1 MNKLKKLLFPIA
13 LLTILLSVNA
23 CDVLNQVSQVQ
34 QLALCEFDVH
44 GLDRVRIA
52 GIELDENMNRDD
64 LNTAQLM
71 QLTAAIFQ
79 KEMIVDFDLMLN
91 INNPNSKPAA
101 MNRMDYELFI
111 DNKQIL
117 TGQMNQPVNVGANA
131 NSTIP
136 MPIQLD
142 LFKVLNDETQSTLVN
157 LAFKLSGDPSDPAE
171 ILLKVKPYIKV
182 GGRDLAYPGFLNVRH
197 TLK

>member
-1 MNKLKKLLFPIA
+1 MIKLKNFLFPTA
-13 LLTILLSVNA
+13 LLTMILAFSA
-23 CDVLNQVSQVQ
+23 CNVLNQVSQVQ
-34 QLALCEFDVH
+34 QLALCEFDVY
-44 GLDRVRIA
+44 GVDKVRIA
-52 GIELDENMNRDD
+52 GIELDENMDRGD

-79 KEMIVDFDLMLN
+79 KEMLVDFDLMLN
-91 INNPNSKPAA
+91 INNPNDKPAA

-117 TGQMNQPVNVGANA
+117 TGQMNQPVNVDANA
-131 NSTIP
+131 NTTVP

-157 LAFKLSGDPSDPAE
+157 LAFKLTGDESDPAE

-182 GGRDLAYPGFLNVRH
+182 GGRELAYPGFLNVRH

>member
-1 MNKLKKLLFPIA
+1 MNKLKNVLFPVV
-13 LLTILLSVNA
+13 LLTMMLALNS
-23 CDVLNQVSQVQ
+23 CDVLNQMSQVQ

-44 GLDRVRIA
+44 GVDKVRIA
-52 GIELDENMNRDD
+52 GIELDENMDRDD
-64 LNTAQLM
+64 LNAAQLM
-71 QLTAAIFQ
+71 QLAAAVFQ
-79 KEMIVDFDLMLN
+79 KQMLVDFDLMLN

-131 NSTIP
+131 NTTVP

-142 LFKVLNDETQSTLVN
+142 LFKVLNNETQNSLVN
-157 LAFKLSGDPSDPAE
+157 LAFKLTGDESDPSE

-182 GGRDLAYPGFLNVRH
+182 GGRELAYPGFLNVRH

>member
-1 MNKLKKLLFPIA
+1 MN
-13 LLTILLSVNA
+13 
-23 CDVLNQVSQVQ
+23 QMSQVQ
-34 QLALCEFDVH
+34 QLTLCEFDVN
-44 GLDRVRIA
+44 GVDKVRIA
-52 GIELDENMNRDD
+52 GIELDQNMDRSD
-64 LNTAQLM
+64 LNAAQLM

-79 KEMIVDFDLMLN
+79 KEMIVDFDLLLN

-117 TGQMNQPVNVGANA
+117 TGQMNQAVNVGANTNA
-131 NSTIP
+131 SVQ

-142 LFKVLNDETQSTLVN
+142 LFKVLNNETQSSLVN
-157 LAFKLSGDPSDPAE
+157 LAFKLTGDKSDPSE

-182 GGRDLAYPGFLNVRH
+182 GGRELAYPGFMNVRH

>member
-1 MNKLKKLLFPIA
+1 MIKLKNVLFPLA
-13 LLTILLSVNA
+13 LLIMILTISGCN
-23 CDVLNQVSQVQ
+23 VLNQVSQVQ

-44 GLDRVRIA
+44 GVDKVRIA
-52 GIELDENMNRDD
+52 GIELAENMDRDD

-79 KEMIVDFDLMLN
+79 KKMPVDFDLLLN
-91 INNPNSKPAA
+91 INNPNDKPAA

-117 TGQMNQPVNVGANA
+117 TGQMNQPVNVGANT

-136 MPIQLD
+136 MAIQLD

-157 LAFKLSGDPSDPAE
+157 LAFKLTGDESDPAE

-182 GGRDLAYPGFLNVRH
+182 GGRELAYPGFLNVRH

>member
-1 MNKLKKLLFPIA
+1 MM
-13 LLTILLSVNA
+13 LTLSS
-23 CDVLNQVSQVQ
+23 CDVMNQMSQVQ
-34 QLALCEFDVH
+34 QFALCEFDINGV
-44 GLDRVRIA
+44 DNVRIA
-52 GIELDENMNRDD
+52 GIELDENMDRDD

-71 QLTAAIFQ
+71 QLTAAIFK
-79 KEMIVDFDLMLN
+79 KEMIVDFDVLLK
-91 INNPNSKPAA
+91 INNPNNKTAA

-117 TGQMNQPVNVGANA
+117 TGQMNQPVNVPPNTSARV
-131 NSTIP
+131 P

-142 LFKVLNDETQSTLVN
+142 LFKVLNNETQNSLVN
-157 LAFKLSGDPSDPAE
+157 LAFKLTGDKSDPAE

-182 GGRDLAYPGFLNVRH
+182 GGRELAYPGFLNIRH

>member
-1 MNKLKKLLFPIA
+1 MNNIKRFLFPLITFA
-13 LLTILLSVNA
+13 MMLTLSS
-23 CDVLNQVSQVQ
+23 CDVMNQMSQVQ
-34 QLALCEFDVH
+34 QFALCEFDINGV
-44 GLDRVRIA
+44 DNVRIA
-52 GIELDENMNRDD
+52 GIELDENMDRDD

-71 QLTAAIFQ
+71 QLTAAIFK
-79 KEMIVDFDLMLN
+79 KEMIVDFDVLLK
-91 INNPNSKPAA
+91 INNPNNKTAA

-117 TGQMNQPVNVGANA
+117 TGQMNQPVNVPPNTSARV
-131 NSTIP
+131 P

-142 LFKVLNDETQSTLVN
+142 LFKVLNNETQNSLVN
-157 LAFKLSGDPSDPAE
+157 LAFKLTGDKSDPAE

-182 GGRDLAYPGFLNVRH
+182 GGRELAYPGFLNIRH

>member
-1 MNKLKKLLFPIA
+1 MNRLKNVLFPVV
-13 LLTILLSVNA
+13 LLTMMLALNS
-23 CDVLNQVSQVQ
+23 CDVLNQMSQVQ

-44 GLDRVRIA
+44 GVDKVRIA
-52 GIELDENMNRDD
+52 GIELDENMDRDD
-64 LNTAQLM
+64 LNAAQLM
-71 QLTAAIFQ
+71 QLAAAVFQ
-79 KEMIVDFDLMLN
+79 KQMLVDFDLMLN

-131 NSTIP
+131 NTTVP

-142 LFKVLNDETQSTLVN
+142 LFKVLNNETQNSLVN
-157 LAFKLSGDPSDPAE
+157 LAFKLTGDESDPSE

-182 GGRDLAYPGFLNVRH
+182 GGRELAYPGFLNVRH